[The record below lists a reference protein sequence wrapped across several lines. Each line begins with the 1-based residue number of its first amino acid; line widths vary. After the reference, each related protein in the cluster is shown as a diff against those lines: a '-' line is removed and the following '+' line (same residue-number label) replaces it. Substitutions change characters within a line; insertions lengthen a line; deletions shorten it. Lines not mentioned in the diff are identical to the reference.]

1 MLAWHLPQQVSAPWC
16 SIHTPPFLPIPT
28 LLLLLLLH
36 YEKSVYHEGERKKNM
51 QKNKLKIQLE
61 IVALKYCQRCAR
73 VQKAKS
79 WPFSVTVRWPFPQ
92 LIHGAFKG
100 SFRSGSS
107 FRNRSKLLLLL
118 ALLLLLV
125 QMKRGITSVT
135 STGNY
140 VNLSVSPC
148 CCLPLSPASF
158 LCLPRV
164 CFAFLPLLTWQ

>member
-1 MLAWHLPQQVSAPWC
+1 MHPGVVY
-16 SIHTPPFLPIPT
+16 PPPSSHPIPT
-28 LLLLLLLH
+28 LLLMLLLH
-36 YEKSVYHEGERKKNM
+36 YEKSVYHEGERKKNK

-79 WPFSVTVRWPFPQ
+79 WPFSATVRWPFPQ

-118 ALLLLLV
+118 PLLLLLV

-148 CCLPLSPASF
+148 CCLPLSPVF
-158 LCLPRV
+158 LCLPPTRLF
-164 CFAFLPLLTWQ
+164 CFFATLNMAMKT